1 MYVLYCIL
9 RTVCTYCATAVHYV
23 LSDNY
28 KDYGWIQKQMRVDQ
42 LYQLYATV
50 WN

>member
-9 RTVCTYCATAVHYV
+9 RTVLLLYTTYSV

-28 KDYGWIQKQMRVDQ
+28 KDYGWIQKHMRVDQ